1 MASAKGVFYIGSV
14 IKFSHFMVLLLGLS
28 VAGSAMAVI
37 YVKHTTR
44 QLFADLQVLQK
55 SRDDMAIEWDQ
66 LQLEQGAYA
75 THSRIE
81 SKARTQLEMTLP
93 PPQAVVVIQR

>member
-1 MASAKGVFYIGSV
+1 MASAKGVFDIGSV
-14 IKFSHFMVLLLGLS
+14 IKLSHLLVLLLGLS
-28 VAGSAMAVI
+28 VAGSALAVT
-37 YVKHTTR
+37 YVKHKTR

-55 SRDDMAIEWDQ
+55 ARDDMAMEWDQ

-81 SKARTQLEMTLP
+81 SKAYTQMDMTLP
-93 PPQAVVVIQR
+93 SPGAVVIIQP

>member
-1 MASAKGVFYIGSV
+1 MAAKGAFYIGSV
-14 IKFSHFMVLLLGLS
+14 IKFSHLMVLLLTLS
-28 VAGSAMAVI
+28 VAGSALAVI
-37 YVKHTTR
+37 YVKHKTR

-55 SRDDMAIEWDQ
+55 ARDDMAIEWDQ

-81 SKARTQLEMTLP
+81 SKARAQLDMTLP
-93 PPQAVVVIQR
+93 SPDGVVIIQP